1 MAATIWLILFSI
13 LIWFIWFVI
22 GKFTER
28 DDIEWMKRDLD
39 NLRWD
44 YEALAKFNDLLK
56 HNNQRFMKYVPTTEI
71 KKELILEL
79 HRKGM
84 KWQQIANIVWVKKSA
99 INTALRKWGIRQK

>member
-28 DDIEWMKRDLD
+28 DDIGCLKRDLD

-44 YEALAKFNDLLK
+44 YEALVKFNDLLK
-56 HNNQRFMKYVPTTEI
+56 YNNQRFMKYVPTTEI

-79 HRKGM
+79 HRKG
-84 KWQQIANIVWVKKSA
+84 KTWQQIANIVGLKKSA
-99 INTALRKWGIRQK
+99 INVALRRWGIRQK